1 MNASNKN
8 GNNTSSKVEVNSI
21 SSEKIIAIA
30 SIVFALML
38 LYCWKSDLP
47 YVYFQFIRVAGMVV
61 FGLVAYQSYTK
72 QKMNLAIV
80 FFLSVLI
87 INPFFKVPLGR
98 FNWNVLDTIWAVLLL
113 INAREQLSKD
123 FPKNA

>member
-1 MNASNKN
+1 MRS
-8 GNNTSSKVEVNSI
+8 VFSI
-21 SSEKIIAIA
+21 KGYDWILVVI
-30 SIVFALML
+30 SILFSLML

-47 YVYFQFIRVAGMVV
+47 YLYFQFIRVTGMIV
-61 FGLVAYQSYTK
+61 FGLMAYQSYTT

-98 FNWNVLDTIWAVLLL
+98 FNWNVLDTVWAVLLL
-113 INAREQLSKD
+113 INAKHLLSVTKSSEN
-123 FPKNA
+123 PN

>member
-1 MNASNKN
+1 MPNEKSQTQK
-8 GNNTSSKVEVNSI
+8 
-21 SSEKIIAIA
+21 SEMIINVI
-30 SIVFALML
+30 SIVFAIML

-47 YVYFQFIRVAGMVV
+47 YLYFQFIRVTGMIV
-61 FGLVAYQSYTK
+61 FGLLAYQSYTM

-98 FNWNVLDTIWAVLLL
+98 FNWNVLDTVWAVLLL
-113 INAREQLSKD
+113 INAKHLLSVTKSSEN
-123 FPKNA
+123 PN